1 MASFIR
7 IDNSIIRRRT
17 EGITTLDDVGLFA
30 LLSAFLSIP
39 SFRTPYGGLQA
50 AIAKH
55 CRNGRHTV
63 HAAWLHLCH
72 AGYLKRVR
80 LPDAQHQLRDLYTL
94 HTYPDHNTPAVQYIN
109 VKSSSSF
116 WNAHR
121 TFLPPTEHY
130 TPVSTTVLMDAGLSL
145 AAKGLYAM
153 IQQRLLLSERI
164 GGVTLNRE
172 GLRRSSGLGECAFRK
187 IWRELRT
194 AGYLQLTHVWDPE
207 KKQMLY
213 RYELSQSRPEDS
225 LASSSPASLT
235 QIPDPISPPSVWHD
249 TSFSSVTPK
258 TALPADSEAASSD
271 KKSVKHQDRTV
282 ATQLPLTELVQDQ
295 IEYDVLLTRD
305 NPAPLL
311 DCAVEII
318 SRIYRMAPDEPI
330 TIRGATYPA
339 YEVQRILHSL
349 DANEAEFAV
358 QAVNSALCGA
368 NEKKTPIKNLRGYL
382 LACLFSAKTDFATS
396 LLLS

>member
-50 AIAKH
+50 AISKH
-55 CRNGRHTV
+55 CRNGRHTI

-80 LPDAQHQLRDLYTL
+80 LPDAQHLLRDLYTL
-94 HTYPDHNTPAVQYIN
+94 HTRPDHSTPAVQYIN
-109 VKSSSSF
+109 FKRSSSV
-116 WNAHR
+116 WDTHR

-130 TPVSTTVLMDAGLSL
+130 TPVSTAVLMDAGLSL
-145 AAKGLYAM
+145 SAKGLYAM

-187 IWRELRT
+187 IWKELRT
-194 AGYLQLTHVWDPE
+194 AGYLHLTHVWDSE

-213 RYELSQSRPEDS
+213 RYELSQTRPEDALDS
-225 LASSSPASLT
+225 DMSSSVANSPSSLQTPFTQHTSPSSPTMPEYAQTTASDPSLSYKTLTAREDEPSTAQASLT
-235 QIPDPISPPSVWHD
+235 
-249 TSFSSVTPK
+249 
-258 TALPADSEAASSD
+258 
-271 KKSVKHQDRTV
+271 
-282 ATQLPLTELVQDQ
+282 ELIQDQ
-295 IEYDVLLTRD
+295 IEYDVLVTRD
-305 NPAPLL
+305 NPLPLL
-311 DCAVEII
+311 DCVVEVI
-318 SRIYRMAPDEPI
+318 SRIYRMPPNEHI
-330 TIRGATYPA
+330 TIRGASYPV
-339 YEVQRILHSL
+339 YEVQKVLHSL

-358 QAVNSALCGA
+358 QAVNTTLSAA
-368 NEKKTPIKNLRGYL
+368 TPIKNLRGYL